1 MSNVRICVLDYGS
14 GNVASVRNAFDS
26 LGFEVLIS
34 NQTHDIKASTHIA
47 LPGVG
52 AFGPAMENII
62 QEIPLDILELEIA
75 KGKPFLGI
83 CVGMQVLANV
93 GLEDGRF
100 DGLSYIPGKVERL
113 PEDGGPIPHIGWNN
127 MNLKFDHPLSKGLDE
142 DSDFYFVHSYAFVA
156 EDPRNVVGTTHYGV
170 DFPAMISK
178 NNVMGVQFHPEKSQK
193 NGLQLLRNFAELS

>member
-14 GNVASVRNAFDS
+14 GNVASVRNAFGS

-62 QEIPLDILELEIA
+62 REIPLDILELEIA
-75 KGKPFLGI
+75 KGKP
-83 CVGMQVLANV
+83 
-93 GLEDGRF
+93 
-100 DGLSYIPGKVERL
+100 

-193 NGLQLLRNFAELS
+193 NGLQLLRNFAELL